1 MTHTVTSESLCQP
14 AFRNDHKKWAILV
27 ITSRRLCD
35 EGPCD
40 FGVVAQKK
48 GRGWSEGVT
57 SLQKKS
63 PLSYLCRRAGCI
75 KFVKFRHF
83 FANRRPSRG
92 RSVLE
97 SMHSPMPTTSEPQ
110 TVTRR
115 NAQPRC
121 GMMPTTSPW
130 IAEVG
135 NMGSSLLLA
144 SPRVVTML

>member
-1 MTHTVTSESLCQP
+1 MRGRVRACGYKNPLPHIMQESGISVRFC
-14 AFRNDHKKWAILV
+14 
-27 ITSRRLCD
+27 
-35 EGPCD
+35 
-40 FGVVAQKK
+40 
-48 GRGWSEGVT
+48 
-57 SLQKKS
+57 
-63 PLSYLCRRAGCI
+63 
-75 KFVKFRHF
+75 HF

-97 SMHSPMPTTSEPQ
+97 SMHSPMPTTSELQ

>member
-1 MTHTVTSESLCQP
+1 MRLRCSSTKEGERLVREGDDLAEKIPALLFVQESGIESVNFC
-14 AFRNDHKKWAILV
+14 
-27 ITSRRLCD
+27 
-35 EGPCD
+35 
-40 FGVVAQKK
+40 
-48 GRGWSEGVT
+48 
-57 SLQKKS
+57 
-63 PLSYLCRRAGCI
+63 
-75 KFVKFRHF
+75 HF

-97 SMHSPMPTTSEPQ
+97 SMHSPMPTTSELQ